1 MPGSMSRADLKVD
14 LVASLHD
21 AMDVFVGADDM
32 DRLLDTAAL
41 DFSRHRPRTLA
52 GTLTVE
58 AGRMT
63 YPAPADLYL
72 FKSSLWGIAPV
83 QRAKPWERT
92 YSGPSPDVRRIDGP
106 DGPELHLTPAP
117 TQQQLNMLG
126 SEFRFYYF
134 ARHTI
139 GDTAAE
145 TTLHDGDRGLLL
157 LRAQAEAMRE
167 LTIRNIGKPAQMR
180 DGLRSAPRNMTPAA
194 LHVELMREWEAK
206 VARPGL

>member
-14 LVASLHD
+14 LTASLHD
-21 AMDVFVGADDM
+21 AAEVFVGADDM
-32 DRLLDTAAL
+32 DRLLNAAAL
-41 DFSRHRPRTLA
+41 DFNRHRPRTLM

-58 AGRMT
+58 VDRMD

-92 YSGPSPDVRRIDGP
+92 YSGPNPDVRCVEGP
-106 DGPELHLTPAP
+106 NGLELHLTPAP
-117 TQQQLNMLG
+117 TQKQLTMLG

-134 ARHTI
+134 ANHKI
-139 GDTAAE
+139 GDTVVE
-145 TTLHDGDRGLLL
+145 TTLRPGDRGLLL

-167 LTIRNIGKPAQMR
+167 MTMRNISKPVQMR
-180 DGLRSAPRNMTPAA
+180 DGLHSAPRNMTPAA
-194 LHVELMREWEAK
+194 LHVELMKEWEFK